1 MCVDFSPFDVQTSV
15 LKGVILVQ
23 HMVWNTSE
31 CVPHEPDKWTLS
43 LEIWM
48 KFTLSFCHI
57 MSHDRMDLSFK
68 WRILQCFEKKHV
80 SKLFILNNYVKKLCG
95 VQGNLYRV
103 VRHKNMCNVLY
114 LIATDTTLIKSNDAS
129 KSKLSLLWNWFF
141 SISGIV
147 AYPAGCTL
155 VLYNPRKNKQQHIAN
170 PSKKTITSVGWWVE
184 NIVSFSFLGPRTN
197 KQFCEPAHFPNN
209 SQVCTCNLVAVT
221 LALSGQSL

>member
-141 SISGIV
+141 SPFQGSW
-147 AYPAGCTL
+147 PT
-155 VLYNPRKNKQQHIAN
+155 R
-170 PSKKTITSVGWWVE
+170 
-184 NIVSFSFLGPRTN
+184 
-197 KQFCEPAHFPNN
+197 
-209 SQVCTCNLVAVT
+209 LVAPWCST
-221 LALSGQSL
+221 TPGRTSSSTSPTRARRRSPQWDGE